1 MLKVFEWKVGDRWL
15 TNVDHTLVMGVLNV
29 TPDSFSDGGAFLR
42 PDAAVRRG
50 LKMVAQGAD
59 IVDIGGE
66 STRPGASAVTIDEE
80 LVRTIP
86 VVGELAAE
94 GVVVSIDTTKPE
106 IAEAAVEAGALIIND
121 ISALGTLGMGRV
133 AAETQAGLVLMH
145 MKGVPKTMQEAPVYG
160 DVVAEV
166 EAYLDGA
173 VAAALD
179 VGVDTSAIAIDPG
192 IGFGKALM
200 HNLKL
205 LAATSR
211 LAEKG
216 YPLLMGVSRKR
227 FLGDLASL
235 PAPKDRDGVSA
246 SLGAHLATEGC
257 GILRVHDVEATRA
270 SLRVAD
276 AILRATPYGFSG

>member
-15 TNVDHTLVMGVLNV
+15 SNVDHTLIMGVLNV

-42 PDAAVRRG
+42 PDAAVSRG
-50 LKMVAQGAD
+50 LMMVAQGAD

-86 VVGELAAE
+86 VVEELAAG

-121 ISALGTLGMGRV
+121 ISGLGTQGMDRV

-145 MKGVPKTMQEAPVYG
+145 MKGVPETMQEVPLYG
-160 DVVAEV
+160 DVVGEV

-173 VAAALD
+173 VVAALD
-179 VGVDTSAIAIDPG
+179 AGVDPSAIAIDPG
-192 IGFGKALM
+192 IGFGKTLT
-200 HNLKL
+200 HNLRL

-211 LAEKG
+211 FSEKG
-216 YPLLMGVSRKR
+216 YPLLIGVSRKR
-227 FLGDLASL
+227 FLGDLASI
-235 PAPKDRDGVSA
+235 PIPKDRDAVSA
-246 SLGAHLATEGC
+246 SLGAHLAAEGC
-257 GILRVHDVEATRA
+257 GILRVHDVKATRA

-276 AILRATPYGFSG
+276 AMLRSMPKGFSG

>member
-145 MKGVPKTMQEAPVYG
+145 MKGVPKTMQKAPVYG